1 MKRFFS
7 KEIIGIPVGVLWIL
21 IANVNGQ
28 EVVVEKESDD
38 DLRIRGVFDSNLP
51 NTERK
56 YALKIILHPHFGDLH
71 RHHYLRIP
79 LGLRYGM
86 SDRWEIA
93 AEGETYF
100 SHGLKSKTI
109 GSEIGF
115 SGIRLSSKYHGNL
128 FRSPEWDE
136 AIGFDYILP
145 MGTPPLELTDGLT
158 HFRPYINFANR
169 LNNHPNLRVFWGL
182 GLDLVG
188 QTSIPGWLRENAL
201 ADDANLFTAGGVWE
215 GERMSYTLE
224 ATYGTTRFIG
234 NADRDFL
241 TVRPGVIWKVPRSYT
256 FNSNGNWVLGL
267 AVRATHGKDGTDLGL
282 SVKARINL
290 DFKK

>member
-1 MKRFFS
+1 MRDCSRKIKISLLLTIASLLLSDVNAQEEIAS
-7 KEIIGIPVGVLWIL
+7 KG
-21 IANVNGQ
+21 
-28 EVVVEKESDD
+28 SDD

-86 SDRWEIA
+86 SDRWELS

-100 SHGLKSKTI
+100 SHGLKSKSF

-115 SGIRLSSKYHGNL
+115 SGIRISSKYHGNF
-128 FRSPEWDE
+128 FRSPNWDE
-136 AIGFDYILP
+136 AIGFDYTVP
-145 MGTPPLELTDGLT
+145 MGTPPLELTDGFT
-158 HFRPYINFANR
+158 HFKPYINFANR
-169 LNNHPNLRVFWGL
+169 LDNLPNLRVFLGL
-182 GLDLVG
+182 GLDLVV

-201 ADDANLFTAGGVWE
+201 GDNANSFTFGGVWE
-215 GERMSYTLE
+215 GERVSYTFE
-224 ATYGTTRFIG
+224 TTYATTRLLG
-234 NADRDFL
+234 DTDRDL
-241 TVRPGVIWKVPRSYT
+241 ITVRPGIIWKVPRSYT

-267 AVRATHGKDGTDLGL
+267 AIRADHGRDGLDLGL